1 MEETRPILKIK
12 DTRMTDIHDSIQF
25 TNLNPAKIVTVDGG
39 VYLTKWKSSDWTE
52 LISLSD
58 WSAEPQAN
66 DI

>member
-1 MEETRPILKIK
+1 
-12 DTRMTDIHDSIQF
+12 MTDIHDSIQF